1 MAVDTQHVVDDVLG
15 TSGDAAVL
23 SYICSC
29 LADEDFDYDE
39 TYDVFG
45 DMLVRL
51 VVHFFHSFPAAKLPA
66 VKASHH
72 WTKAYHGFTSV
83 HSPARCEKQA
93 VVRSKPCA

>member
-45 DMLVRL
+45 DMLVRPVAHGWQL
-51 VVHFFHSFPAAKLPA
+51 PLLRVNVVGCSCC
-66 VKASHH
+66 ASL
-72 WTKAYHGFTSV
+72 Y
-83 HSPARCEKQA
+83 
-93 VVRSKPCA
+93 